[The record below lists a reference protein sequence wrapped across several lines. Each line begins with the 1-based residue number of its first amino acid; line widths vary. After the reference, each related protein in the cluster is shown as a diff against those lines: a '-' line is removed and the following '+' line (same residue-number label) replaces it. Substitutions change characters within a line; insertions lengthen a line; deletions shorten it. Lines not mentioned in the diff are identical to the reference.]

1 VQEGENIC
9 FEVLEAVSASIR
21 RQDKT
26 TVFRAK
32 FSSITDKDI
41 VAAMNS
47 LGQPDENQSKSVDA
61 RQELD
66 LRIGCAF
73 TRFQTRFFQVPIL
86 LTWIQCCG
94 SGSGMGKKSGSGSG
108 ISSPDHNSEISKNI
122 FWVKIMKFFVD
133 LGSWIRDG
141 KNSYPG
147 SGMEKKSDPVSG
159 MNIANPNTAWML
171 VG

>member
-9 FEVLEAVSASIR
+9 FEVLEAVSGSIR

-73 TRFQTRFFQVPIL
+73 TRFQTRFFQVYTTYLDTVLRIRDPRSGAF
-86 LTWIQCCG
+86 LTPV
-94 SGSGMGKKSGSGSG
+94 SG
-108 ISSPDHNSEISKNI
+108 
-122 FWVKIMKFFVD
+122 
-133 LGSWIRDG
+133 IRDG
-141 KNSYPG
+141 
-147 SGMEKKSDPVSG
+147 
-159 MNIANPNTAWML
+159 
-171 VG
+171 

>member
-9 FEVLEAVSASIR
+9 FEVLEAVSGSIR

-73 TRFQTRFFQVPIL
+73 TRFQTRFFQVY
-86 LTWIQCCG
+86 G
-94 SGSGMGKKSGSGSG
+94 SFLYTVLR
-108 ISSPDHNSEISKNI
+108 IR
-122 FWVKIMKFFVD
+122 
-133 LGSWIRDG
+133 IRD
-141 KNSYPG
+141 
-147 SGMEKKSDPVSG
+147 PV
-159 MNIANPNTAWML
+159 PF
-171 VG
+171 

>member
-1 VQEGENIC
+1 MQEGENIC
-9 FEVLEAVSASIR
+9 FEVLEAVSGSIR

-73 TRFQTRFFQVPIL
+73 TRFQTRFFQVWPADVFSPPLCKVQAAAGQLIL
-86 LTWIQCCG
+86 FRNLRG
-94 SGSGMGKKSGSGSG
+94 
-108 ISSPDHNSEISKNI
+108 
-122 FWVKIMKFFVD
+122 
-133 LGSWIRDG
+133 
-141 KNSYPG
+141 
-147 SGMEKKSDPVSG
+147 
-159 MNIANPNTAWML
+159 
-171 VG
+171 

>member
-9 FEVLEAVSASIR
+9 FEVLEAVSGSIR

-73 TRFQTRFFQVPIL
+73 TRFQTRFFQVYHL
-86 LTWIQCCG
+86 LRYRDSVTDPDPGCGAFLTPWIRDPR
-94 SGSGMGKKSGSGSG
+94 SGMGKNQD
-108 ISSPDHNSEISKNI
+108 PD
-122 FWVKIMKFFVD
+122 
-133 LGSWIRDG
+133 
-141 KNSYPG
+141 PG
-147 SGMEKKSDPVSG
+147 
-159 MNIANPNTAWML
+159 
-171 VG
+171 

>member
-1 VQEGENIC
+1 MFNKCFLHLSLQSFVQEGENIC
-9 FEVLEAVSASIR
+9 FEVLEAVSGSIR

-73 TRFQTRFFQVPIL
+73 TRFQTRFFQVWPADVFSPPLCKVQAAAGQLIL
-86 LTWIQCCG
+86 FRNLRG
-94 SGSGMGKKSGSGSG
+94 
-108 ISSPDHNSEISKNI
+108 
-122 FWVKIMKFFVD
+122 
-133 LGSWIRDG
+133 
-141 KNSYPG
+141 
-147 SGMEKKSDPVSG
+147 
-159 MNIANPNTAWML
+159 
-171 VG
+171 